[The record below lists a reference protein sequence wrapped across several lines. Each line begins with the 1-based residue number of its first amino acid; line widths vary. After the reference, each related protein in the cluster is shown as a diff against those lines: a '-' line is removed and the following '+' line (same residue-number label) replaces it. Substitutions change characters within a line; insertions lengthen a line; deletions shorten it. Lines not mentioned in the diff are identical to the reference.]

1 MRSVRLLAPV
11 GLVLM
16 LVSLAAPAR
25 AAALEDHG
33 WWWRA
38 QQGMPLAMPAP
49 PDVPDGGLAVGAAPD
64 GPTEVSAVRYVLR
77 EDEREPTLV
86 LTVAEERGQPELEAC
101 GSASRWAGEQAGRW
115 DARPTCVEDG
125 PTVAGER
132 AGDGSIWRFNLTP
145 LLQDRVLDVV
155 LRPAGGGPARV
166 TFEPP
171 EDGSLQT
178 TRHGG
183 DVEAPP
189 VEEFDPG
196 AEGSGS
202 DEPASS
208 SAPPAT
214 AFEPAP
220 RSGNA
225 QPPAIG
231 SATDQDPPGRQVP
244 APQVA
249 PTHPG
254 AAQVPQPAAPSTAPA
269 AAPPIVGVDPVWIA
283 ALLLGMVAAV
293 GYDLYRR
300 DAPPPR
306 RLGGS
311 AARRRGPG
319 EPAATEVRGY
329 GRFARPRTEPA
340 PPLL

>member
-1 MRSVRLLAPV
+1 MRRARLLAPV
-11 GLVLM
+11 CLALM
-16 LVSLAAPAR
+16 LVSLAVPAQ
-25 AAALEDHG
+25 AATLEDHG

-49 PDVPDGGLAVGAAPD
+49 PDVPEGGLAVGAAPD

-77 EDEREPTLV
+77 EDEREPVLV
-86 LTVAEERGQPELEAC
+86 LTVAAERGEPELEAC
-101 GSASRWAGEQAGRW
+101 GSAARWAGEQAGRW

-132 AGDGSIWRFNLTP
+132 AEDGSIWRFNLTP
-145 LLQDRVLDVV
+145 LLQDRVVDVV
-155 LRPAGGGPARV
+155 LRSAGAGAARV

-178 TRHGG
+178 TRHGE

-196 AEGSGS
+196 SEGSGS
-202 DEPASS
+202 GEPGSS
-208 SAPPAT
+208 PAPPPT
-214 AFEPAP
+214 AFEPGP

-231 SATDQDPPGRQVP
+231 SGTAQDPSGQEAP
-244 APQVA
+244 APQIA

-254 AAQVPQPAAPSTAPA
+254 AAQAPQAAAPTTAPA
-269 AAPPIVGVDPVWIA
+269 AGPPIVGVDPVWIA

-293 GYDLYRR
+293 AYDLHRR

-311 AARRRGPG
+311 APGRRGSR
-319 EPAATEVRGY
+319 EAAGTEVRGY